1 MGPEVWEVA
10 KALLTG
16 AGAIAVGVLSSWLVR
31 KSQKESSQITL
42 LTNLIDQVQEERDA
56 AVKQARQVPLWRRY
70 AAQLR
75 RQIYGLHGVPVEPD
89 KELDL

>member
-16 AGAIAVGVLSSWLVR
+16 MGAIAVGVLSSWLVR

-56 AVKQARQVPLWRRY
+56 AVKQARQIPLWRRY
-70 AAQLR
+70 AARLR
-75 RQIYGLHGVPVEPD
+75 QQIYSLHGVPVEAD